1 MDKIFNL
8 SVKQF
13 LDKTSKSRTTSLSD
27 REIYFS
33 ILHDVAYYLGRLT
46 ESISVATEII
56 IEVTTE

>member
-13 LDKTSKSRTTSLSD
+13 LEKTKSRTNSLSD

-46 ESISVATEII
+46 ESISVATEILV
-56 IEVTTE
+56 EVATE